1 MSSLAWYLSA
11 LQKLTTNLL
20 SYRSRCKFDQACLKI
35 CRLTIILPGQ
45 TIGLT
50 LAARLTENANISVLI
65 LEAGEEKLDDPLI
78 SKCELNLSNK
88 HRSDVE

>member
-1 MSSLAWYLSA
+1 
-11 LQKLTTNLL
+11 
-20 SYRSRCKFDQACLKI
+20 
-35 CRLTIILPGQ
+35 LTIILPDQ